1 MNKENFDNEY
11 YESFEWFWDK
21 EKEKEKEMGEM
32 NKDDY
37 IIQLEIL
44 LEDLL
49 GEIESLSDDYGFNI
63 HGGDCNYNY
72 IKNEYKLLKEKEI
85 K

>member
-1 MNKENFDNEY
+1 MRHIAGKDWREII
-11 YESFEWFWDK
+11 K
-21 EKEKEKEMGEM
+21 M

-37 IIQLEIL
+37 IMHLEIL
-44 LEDLL
+44 LVDLL
-49 GEIESLSDDYGFNI
+49 REIEELSDDYGFDI
-63 HGGDCNYNY
+63 RGGDCNYNY

>member
-1 MNKENFDNEY
+1 MRHIVGKDWREIT
-11 YESFEWFWDK
+11 K
-21 EKEKEKEMGEM
+21 M

-37 IIQLEIL
+37 IMHLEIL

-49 GEIESLSDDYGFNI
+49 GEIESLSDDYGFDI

>member
-1 MNKENFDNEY
+1 
-11 YESFEWFWDK
+11 
-21 EKEKEKEMGEM
+21 M

-37 IIQLEIL
+37 IMHLEIL

-49 GEIESLSDDYGFNI
+49 GEIESLSDDYGFDI